1 MSSVS
6 SRLDLENQC
15 LWLGQ
20 DRVPLAPKAFL
31 VLRQLALSAGRLVT
45 KKELL
50 EAVWPDTFVGD
61 AVLTV
66 TIKQLRDLLGDDAR
80 QPRHIETVHRR
91 GYRLIGD
98 LRCERKVPG
107 AEVAY
112 EAPAPT
118 RAPSPPQPV
127 PFGRDLPMQQ
137 LKDAWAESLR
147 GRRQIVFVT
156 GEPGI
161 GKTTLVEAFA
171 ESLRAS
177 TEPEGKAAAPAV
189 LLGRGRCLEEYGSTE
204 AYLPILEALEDIV
217 RAPGSNTFSDAL
229 RRCAPTWLVQLPWLV
244 REEDSARLQLD
255 LQWST
260 RERML
265 REIATMLELASADT
279 PIVLLLEDLH
289 WSDPSTATLLSFLGQ
304 RRQPARLF
312 LLCTY
317 RPVEV
322 IVANHPLR
330 EVRQRLQTGA
340 HCVDVPLLYL
350 TLTDVGRLL
359 EARLGGTI
367 DDAVVRL
374 VHRGSNG
381 NPLFVSHLVD
391 HLIAQGVLRQ
401 QEGVW
406 RATTESTQA
415 EPPVPA
421 GLREVIEKSFL
432 RLSPEENTI
441 LEAASVCGCEFSTAA
456 VAHGLERPLG
466 DVERICEGL
475 VRRGDALRSNGT
487 ILLGNGQVCGRYALV
502 HALLQNVFYQR
513 LPPSRR
519 MQLHQR
525 LAVWGETNAAGA
537 AELAHHFSLAGTA
550 EAAAKAITYAQQAAE
565 RAHRMFAY
573 EEAVSH
579 WQTALRVVRQH
590 ASANSQQEGEVL
602 ANLAKA
608 EQVAGHIA
616 RAETS
621 FKEVARLARS
631 RRDFHLLARGAIG
644 IGHGYQRIGQ
654 PDPLLIEVLEEAL
667 QGLGA
672 ADHPLR
678 ALTLVHLDYALASVP
693 GTLARRAQLANEA
706 LSLARRLDDLETLV
720 WVMQYTRWAFRGPQL
735 RDDWRAG
742 IAEIE
747 ALLTRV
753 TDTEQMLMLRYLQVT
768 DLLELGDIPEVRQQ
782 LAILMEHA
790 EAAQLPWFLWMV
802 LRLRTALALLC
813 GELDEVEGLAAETC
827 RVGQL
832 SDHPNVMQMYAAQLT
847 LLRVEQGR
855 LDEVEPLV
863 RAAVAQNPY
872 VPTWRMFLAYLLTE
886 LGDPKEARTIFDDVA
901 QKDFAD
907 VPRDT
912 TWFIFMAFAASTA
925 YALGDSQRADV
936 LYAELLPYRDRCTG
950 IGSSMLS
957 FGHLERYLGLLA
969 AAAGH
974 KSTATAHFER
984 ALRENEKMGAWPWVV
999 LAARDYAHL
1008 LTGGGKTT
1016 TKKALT
1022 LLDHAETTAKRLG
1035 MDGWVERLQATTR
1048 KLSQIRPVA
1057 KHIS

>member
-1 MSSVS
+1 MSNVS
-6 SRLDLENQC
+6 ARLDLENQC

-20 DRVPLAPKAFL
+20 ERVPLAPKAFL

-50 EAVWPDTFVGD
+50 DAVWPDAFAGD

-80 QPRHIETVHRR
+80 QPRQIETVHRR

-98 LRCERKVPG
+98 LRCERNLPSG
-107 AEVAY
+107 EATN
-112 EAPAPT
+112 EAPLPIGSIT
-118 RAPSPPQPV
+118 PQTPV
-127 PFGRDLPMQQ
+127 PLGRDLPMQQ
-137 LKDAWAESLR
+137 LKDAWAESLH

-161 GKTTLVEAFA
+161 GKTTLVEAFVD
-171 ESLRAS
+171 SLRPTDGAAH
-177 TEPEGKAAAPAV
+177 KATTPSL
-189 LLGRGRCLEEYGSTE
+189 LLGRGRCVEEYGSTE
-204 AYLPILEALEDIV
+204 AYRPILEALEDIV

-244 REEDSARLQLD
+244 REEDSARLQID
-255 LQWST
+255 LRWST

-279 PIVLLLEDLH
+279 PIGLLLEDLH

-304 RRQPARLF
+304 RRQPARL
-312 LLCTY
+312 LILCTY

-330 EVRQRLQTGA
+330 EVKQRLQTVA
-340 HCVDVPLLYL
+340 RCVDVPLLYL
-350 TLTDVGRLL
+350 TSTDISQLL
-359 EARLGGTI
+359 ESRLGGPV
-367 DDAVVRL
+367 DDAVKRL
-374 VHRGSNG
+374 VYRGSNG
-381 NPLFVSHLVD
+381 NPLFVTHLVD
-391 HLIAQGVLRQ
+391 HLLAQNVLRKQ
-401 QEGVW
+401 DGVW
-406 RATTESTQA
+406 QARTDSTHA

-421 GLREVIEKSFL
+421 GLSEVIEKSFL
-432 RLSPEENTI
+432 RLSTEENAV
-441 LEAASVCGCEFSTAA
+441 LEAASVCGWQFSTAA
-456 VAHGLERPLG
+456 VTFCLESEIL

-475 VRRGDALRSNGT
+475 ARRGDALRSSGT
-487 ILLGNGQVCGRYALV
+487 MLLSNGQVCGRYAFV

-513 LPPSRR
+513 LAPSHR
-519 MQLHQR
+519 MQTHQR
-525 LAVWGETNAAGA
+525 LAVWGEANAAGA

-550 EAAAKAITYAQQAAE
+550 DAASKAISYAQQAAD

-579 WQTALRVVRQH
+579 RQTVLRVVREHPSLHPEQVGD
-590 ASANSQQEGEVL
+590 AL

-616 RAETS
+616 RAEAN
-621 FKEVARLARS
+621 FKEVARLARAQGNI
-631 RRDFHLLARGAIG
+631 HLLARAAIG

-654 PDPLLIEVLEEAL
+654 PDPLLIELLEEAV
-667 QGLGA
+667 QGLGSG
-672 ADHPLR
+672 DHPLR
-678 ALTLVHLDYALASVP
+678 ALALAHLDYALGSVP
-693 GTLARRAQLANEA
+693 GTLSRRAQLANEA
-706 LSLARRLDDLETLV
+706 LAMARRLDDIETLV
-720 WVMQYTRWAFRGPQL
+720 WVMQYTRWAFRGPQ
-735 RDDWRAG
+735 RSEDWRAG

-747 ALLTRV
+747 ALLGRV
-753 TDTEQMLMLRYLQVT
+753 VDTEQMLMLRYLQVT
-768 DLLELGDIPEVRQQ
+768 DLLELGAIPEVRRQ
-782 LAILMEHA
+782 LVTLVEHA
-790 EAAQLPWFLWMV
+790 EAAQLPLFLWMA

-813 GELDEVEGLAAETC
+813 GELEEAEGLAAETC

-832 SDHPNVMQMYAAQLT
+832 SDHPNVMQMYAAQMT

-863 RAAVAQNPY
+863 RAAVEQNPN
-872 VPTWRMFLAYLLTE
+872 VPTWRMFLAYVLTE

-901 QKDFAD
+901 HEDFAD
-907 VPRDT
+907 VPHDT

-925 YALGDSQRADV
+925 YALGDRRRASV
-936 LYAELLPYRDRCTG
+936 LYADLLPYRDRCTG
-950 IGSSMLS
+950 VGSSMLS

-969 AAAGH
+969 AAAGQ
-974 KSTATAHFER
+974 KIEAKTHFER
-984 ALRENEKMGAWPWVV
+984 ALRENEEMGAWPWVV
-999 LAARDYAHL
+999 LAARDYAHW

-1016 TKKALT
+1016 TKKAMT
-1022 LLDHAETTAKRLG
+1022 LLDDAVTTAKRVG
-1035 MDGWVERLQATTR
+1035 MDGWVERLQAAAH
-1048 KLSQIRPVA
+1048 KLS
-1057 KHIS
+1057 